1 MGKPRLL
8 VLASTYPARPGDG
21 IPSFVRDLALGMTE
35 TFDVDVLV
43 PAVPGG
49 ALDERDGELR

>member
-21 IPSFVRDLALGMTE
+21 TPSFVRDLALRMTDA
-35 TFDVDVLV
+35 FDVEVLV

-49 ALDERDGELR
+49 ATVR